1 MGYKGKPSGE
11 TGRLV
16 KFVGGLVVFLGA
28 SAALLLMQVNFLV
41 GRGLLVA
48 FGDIESTY
56 RGAWVTWDGNVGAK
70 DVVLY
75 PWGQERDELT
85 VRFDRVEVETPG
97 WIWLLRSAYS
107 KRSRAEMDRLHA
119 RLTGVVSNEGLDPS
133 FGDLGVF
140 GAASA
145 SPFEAEGCSE
155 DGMWLREELAAMGLS
170 PGPTTLDF
178 DYRIEGGFLHTTVAL
193 DTPGVSSARVERREA
208 IRGTDNAL
216 VIDHVPTQAL
226 HERWTVQDHGF
237 VAARNAWCARK
248 DKVDAD
254 AFVSRHVESVSRLL
268 ETAGLGADAAALA
281 AYRAFAAG
289 GGELSFG
296 GDYTRPLSSDVFY
309 DARANGEAMA
319 RMHGLLER
327 DGRRLAV
334 QWRRFDPHPL
344 PGLDEGMATWA
355 ALVRERG
362 GAPATAPAGMA
373 VGTAGPAAAASAPGA
388 VPAVATRAADGVV
401 SHANLIAP
409 GATLAWTDL
418 GGLQGRWI
426 QVWTAHNAPRQVL
439 VLGQEGRQLRVRAR
453 LGGGHAD
460 YRIDREAFLR
470 ATLVQ

>member
-1 MGYKGKPSGE
+1 MAYKGKPSGG

-16 KFVGGLVVFLGA
+16 KFVGGLVLFLGA
-28 SAALLLMQVNFLV
+28 GAALLLMQVNFLV

-56 RGAWVTWDGNVGAK
+56 RGAWVTWDGDASAK

-75 PWGQERDELT
+75 PWGQGRDDLA

-97 WIWLLRSAYS
+97 WIWLLRNAYS
-107 KRSRAEMDRLHA
+107 KRSHAEADRLHV
-119 RLTGVVSNEGLDPS
+119 RLTGVVSGEGLDPS

-155 DGMWLREELAAMGLS
+155 DGMWLREELVAMGLS

-178 DYRIEGGFLHTTVAL
+178 DYRIEGGTLYTTVAL
-193 DTPGVSSARVERREA
+193 DTPGVSGARVERREA
-208 IRGTDNAL
+208 ISGTDNAL
-216 VIDHVPTQAL
+216 VIDHVPTQAVY
-226 HERWTVQDHGF
+226 ERWTVQDHGF

-248 DKVDAD
+248 DRVDVD
-254 AFVSRHVESVSRLL
+254 GFVSRHVESVSRLL

-296 GDYTRPLSSDVFY
+296 GDYVQPLSRDVFY

-319 RMHGLLER
+319 RMHGILER

-334 QWRRFDPHPL
+334 QWRRFDPRPL
-344 PGLDEGMATWA
+344 PGLDAGMATWD

-362 GAPATAPAGMA
+362 GAQATPAGPI
-373 VGTAGPAAAASAPGA
+373 TAATGPSPVVADPVAR
-388 VPAVATRAADGVV
+388 PAVASPAADGGV
-401 SHANLIAP
+401 SHANLISP
-409 GATLAWTDL
+409 GATLAWADL

-439 VLGQEGRQLRVRAR
+439 VLGLDGRQLRVRAR

-470 ATLVQ
+470 ATLIQ